1 MTHLVPCKIN
11 LGLRVLGRRPDGYH
25 NLESIFIPLPFLHD
39 DLEITSLA
47 GLESETRLTLTGIPI
62 PLPDKCQAGHQD
74 NLCLRAYEILKAD
87 FPDLPAV
94 HIRLHKRIPTGAGLG
109 GGSSDAAFTLKGL
122 NALFSLGLD
131 EAALERYAARLGAD
145 CAFFIRCVPAFVEGI
160 GDRLTPLDHNPIEG
174 YRVLLAKPPEAVNT
188 REAYAGIDEMK
199 AQGPIESMKLIES
212 IESIEKKDPIPSIS
226 SISSIN
232 SISSIKPP
240 FTSHLSNDFEAAV
253 FPRHPAIAA
262 LKADLYAL
270 GADYA
275 SMSGSGAVVYGLFE
289 DAATLRAAAQR
300 LRHSHPDYFI
310 SPDLD

>member
-11 LGLRVLGRRPDGYH
+11 LGLRVLGHRPDGYH

-87 FPDLPAV
+87 YPDLPPV

-131 EAALERYAARLGAD
+131 EADLERYAARLGAD
-145 CAFFIRCVPAFVEGI
+145 CPFFIRCVPAFVEGI

-174 YRVLLAKPPEAVNT
+174 YRLLLAKPPEAVNT

-199 AQGPIESMKLIES
+199 AQGPIEGIET
-212 IESIEKKDPIPSIS
+212 IDSIEKIESH
-226 SISSIN
+226 
-232 SISSIKPP
+232 
-240 FTSHLSNDFEAAV
+240 TSRLSPLIARFGNDFEASV

-262 LKADLYAL
+262 LKADFYAL

-275 SMSGSGAVVYGLFE
+275 SMSGSGSVVYGLFA
-289 DAATLRAAAQR
+289 DGAACARARATLCAR
-300 LRHSHPDYFI
+300 HPDYFI
-310 SPDLD
+310 SDVGEF

>member
-87 FPDLPAV
+87 YPDLPPV

-145 CAFFIRCVPAFVEGI
+145 CPFFIRCVPAFVEGI

-174 YRVLLAKPPEAVNT
+174 YRLLLAKPPEAVNT

-199 AQGPIESMKLIES
+199 AQGPIEGIET
-212 IESIEKKDPIPSIS
+212 IDSIEKIESL
-226 SISSIN
+226 
-232 SISSIKPP
+232 
-240 FTSHLSNDFEAAV
+240 TSRLSPLIARFGNDFEASV

-275 SMSGSGAVVYGLFE
+275 SMSGSGAVVYGLFK
-289 DAATLRAAAQR
+289 DPATLRSAAQR